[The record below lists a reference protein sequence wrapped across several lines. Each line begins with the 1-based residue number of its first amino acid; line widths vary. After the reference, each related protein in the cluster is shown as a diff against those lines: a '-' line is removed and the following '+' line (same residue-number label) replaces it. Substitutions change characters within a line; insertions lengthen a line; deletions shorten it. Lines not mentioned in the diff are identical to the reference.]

1 MVHIMNQLLS
11 STSKFRKKPTSQ
23 RFVEAG
29 AVPNVSG
36 KHKAFA
42 AIGLK
47 RSVCV
52 LEGCLGVNPENDEVL
67 PCRGE
72 MLSHTST
79 FIAKHPTKL
88 EPN

>member
-1 MVHIMNQLLS
+1 
-11 STSKFRKKPTSQ
+11 
-23 RFVEAG
+23 
-29 AVPNVSG
+29 
-36 KHKAFA
+36 
-42 AIGLK
+42 
-47 RSVCV
+47 VCV